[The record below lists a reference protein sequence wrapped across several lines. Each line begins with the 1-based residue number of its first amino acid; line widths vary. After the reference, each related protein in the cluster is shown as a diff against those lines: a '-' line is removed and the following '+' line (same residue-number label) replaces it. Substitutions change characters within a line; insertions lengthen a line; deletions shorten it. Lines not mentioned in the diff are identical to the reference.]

1 MFVLLIASMLR
12 IFAQPSPQIWISLY
26 PSCLSQVVKNCFAF
40 LYFLITKVKQLDL
53 DSVFG
58 NKWCVIIDLPP
69 LSFHG
74 CIAIILS
81 LSLSL
86 SLFFNNCQ
94 STIVATLEFAKYR
107 YCRWS
112 SNRQHAFGENIKSVY
127 KQQIP
132 SSSIDTSEPCSLQ
145 RAMELLQI
153 ATA

>member
-40 LYFLITKVKQLDL
+40 LYFLMTKVKQLDL
-53 DSVFG
+53 ESVFG

-81 LSLSL
+81 LSL
-86 SLFFNNCQ
+86 FFNNCQ
-94 STIVATLEFAKYR
+94 STIVTTLEFAKYL

-127 KQQIP
+127 KRQIP

-145 RAMELLQI
+145 SAMELLQI